1 MRPDDGPTTQ
11 GWYPSYAGSV
21 LRFTLG
27 SIPIR
32 IQPTVLLV
40 GVYVWFVSRSVE
52 AAVVWTLALVVAV
65 LTHEL
70 GHALVVKR
78 VGSEPAVTV
87 WALGGYTA
95 WVPTPS
101 IGWKQRFAISS
112 AGSAMQL
119 AVAASIWALGAAG
132 LLGPTIQNAFGTNPF
147 QLGGFG
153 GGPVVGFLA
162 IVVYLGMVW
171 SLFNWIPIPGLDG
184 AHMLRALLG
193 RAEPKTAERVVM
205 VVGLVVAA
213 GLAGWLL
220 WRGERFLAV
229 FVLIIAATGI
239 R

>member
-1 MRPDDGPTTQ
+1 MPGGDGIPTLS
-11 GWYPSYAGSV
+11 PV
-21 LRFTLG
+21 LRFSLG
-27 SIPIR
+27 PIPIR

-52 AAVVWTLALVVAV
+52 AAVVWTSALVVAV

-70 GHALVVKR
+70 GHAIVVRR

-87 WALGGYTA
+87 WALGGYTS
-95 WVPTPS
+95 WVPTPG
-101 IGWKQRFAISS
+101 IGWKQRFAISA

-119 AVAASIWALGAAG
+119 AVAATVWVLGAVG
-132 LLGPTIQNAFGTNPF
+132 LLGPTIQAAFGANPF
-147 QLGGFG
+147 ELGSLG
-153 GGPVVGFLA
+153 GGPLVAFAAV
-162 IVVYLGMVW
+162 VVYLGMVW

-184 AHMLRALLG
+184 AHMLRAALG
-193 RAEPKTAERVVM
+193 RVEAKAADRIVL

-213 GLAGWLL
+213 AIAGWLL

-229 FVLIIAATGI
+229 FVLVIAATGI